1 MGDNLIHDERE
12 KAVQLPFSSIASISR
27 NQKFFGRTDVLD
39 EIDRA
44 FGLNSPTDSYQ
55 VELSDAVHLSG
66 PRSYALC
73 GMGGIGKTEIAIE
86 YLYSRRD
93 QFDAVFWIYADT
105 TRKLAAQ
112 YVALAKELGTE
123 AVTDALDEVSA
134 RDIVRNWL
142 SAPTGFRTTNGVSQK
157 VDAKWLIIFDNADEP
172 DIFYDWLPIQGPGC
186 IIVTSRYPYV
196 EENTHRLG
204 VGLSLQPFSPRD
216 GGEMLRRM
224 ADREKEVDAVLTSI
238 RISETLGGLPL
249 AISQISASIR
259 RKHLSLRDLEDWYNE
274 GSKDLHNM
282 PISGPESTYKHN
294 IWSTWATEQLSAP
307 ALTLLRVLSVLDPDR
322 IPEDLLRDGAKRIE
336 LEHYPVNKIDYFN
349 ARAELIN
356 SSLVSRNM
364 AMNELRIH
372 RLVQEVVRHKMNS
385 SELQAIYAAT
395 TTLISAVW
403 PYVTHSTRNRVGR
416 VPIAEKFTAHICRL
430 EALFGSDI
438 RKGEYSG
445 TPESGFLF
453 CSYAW

>member
-1 MGDNLIHDERE
+1 
-12 KAVQLPFSSIASISR
+12 
-27 NQKFFGRTDVLD
+27 
-39 EIDRA
+39 
-44 FGLNSPTDSYQ
+44 
-55 VELSDAVHLSG
+55 
-66 PRSYALC
+66 
-73 GMGGIGKTEIAIE
+73 
-86 YLYSRRD
+86 
-93 QFDAVFWIYADT
+93 
-105 TRKLAAQ
+105 
-112 YVALAKELGTE
+112 
-123 AVTDALDEVSA
+123 
-134 RDIVRNWL
+134 
-142 SAPTGFRTTNGVSQK
+142 
-157 VDAKWLIIFDNADEP
+157 
-172 DIFYDWLPIQGPGC
+172 
-186 IIVTSRYPYV
+186 
-196 EENTHRLG
+196 
-204 VGLSLQPFSPRD
+204 
-216 GGEMLRRM
+216 M